1 MKIAYICSPYSG
13 DTKSTNNRRAART
26 MNKSLSAVLCQQMLS
41 TMRSVEMTKR
51 NEFRLKC
58 GSEVIIVEAHFVPA
72 MDCTIYVKETYDRV
86 QCALCN
92 EIIGFLYGDE
102 TNTPITKKLVERL
115 TNKVVY

>member
-1 MKIAYICSPYSG
+1 MI
-13 DTKSTNNRRAART
+13 
-26 MNKSLSAVLCQQMLS
+26 
-41 TMRSVEMTKR
+41 KR

-58 GSEVIIVEAHFVPA
+58 GSEVIIVEAHFVPT

-86 QCALCN
+86 PSVFCN
-92 EIIGFLYGDE
+92 GSKSTEIIGFLYGDE